1 MRAEIETRN
10 TRSGVGSRTA
20 RMASTQPME
29 PGTARRRRPR
39 VVILGGGFGGLY
51 AARALRTASVDV
63 TVIDRTNHHLFQP
76 LLYQVATAV
85 LAPTDITSPIRYL
98 LRKQQNTDVMLAEAT
113 AIDADRRVVVLDA
126 QREIA
131 YDYLIVS
138 TGSRHSYFAH
148 GEWER
153 DAPGLKSI
161 EDARA
166 IRHRFLLAFERAEL
180 SADAGER
187 ARLLTFVIVGG
198 GATGVELA
206 GIIPDVA
213 RGMERDFRHA
223 DPRAT
228 RIILIEGGPR
238 LLPSYP
244 EDLSER
250 ARRDLE
256 ELGVEVRT
264 STMVTSVEPG
274 AVCVGDERIETG
286 MVLWAAGNEA
296 SPLARSLG
304 VPLDRAGR
312 VHVLPDLSIPGHPEL
327 FVVGDLA
334 LYPPQK
340 DGRPVPGVAQGAMQG
355 GRHAAKNIVRRI
367 AGEETLAFR
376 YWNKGD
382 LATIGRYR
390 AIGDLGYAKITGRF
404 AWWFWLLLHIAY
416 LAGFRNRL
424 SVMLEWAYSYFTY
437 RRGARLITKR

>member
-1 MRAEIETRN
+1 
-10 TRSGVGSRTA
+10 
-20 RMASTQPME
+20 MASTQPME